1 MTITEQDLAKT
12 RLDWGNGLIE
22 ISNAYEANGIDD
34 ARPVASRILDQL
46 YGFYLGPVLFKP
58 TLSGGVKTFRTSKD
72 GALSYFVGHD
82 ANYPDDG
89 GFGIKYWREVWSE
102 TAASF
107 VNDNTA
113 MWMGWV
119 MFKDRDG
126 NVIKVDKSFGYQKD
140 AAGALKIVLH
150 HSSLPFEG

>member
-1 MTITEQDLAKT
+1 MTITEQDLAKA

-46 YGFYLGPVLFKP
+46 YGFDLGPVLFKP